1 MTRAG
6 YEFQFAVDGGNRRY
20 VIEPIYTADGKLRQ
34 FAISQDAP
42 AGKSGQVINIE
53 MDPDAFRQ
61 TAMPGDEVLSRIAI
75 GQARQDKLFGTDS
88 YREGIFLDFAIE
100 PWEGELKPLAS

>member
-1 MTRAG
+1 MTTTG
-6 YEFQFAVDGGNRRY
+6 YEFHVPVNGGDHRY
-20 VIEPIYTADGKLRQ
+20 VIEPIYASDGKLRQ

-53 MDPDAFRQ
+53 MDPAAFRQ
-61 TAMPGDEVLSRIAI
+61 MAMPGDEVLSRIAI
-75 GQARQDKLFGTDS
+75 GQARQNKLFGVDS
-88 YREGIFLDFAIE
+88 HSEGIFLDFAVE

>member
-6 YEFQFAVDGGNRRY
+6 YEFHFSVDGGNRRY
-20 VIEPIYTADGKLRQ
+20 VIEPIYADDGKLQQ

-42 AGKSGQVINIE
+42 AGKPGQVINIE
-53 MDPDAFRQ
+53 MDPAAFRQ
-61 TAMPGDEVLSRIAI
+61 MAMPGDEVLSRIAI
-75 GQARQDKLFGTDS
+75 GQARQNKLFGAHS

>member
-6 YEFQFAVDGGNRRY
+6 YEFHYAVDGGNRRY
-20 VIEPIYTADGKLRQ
+20 VIEPIYAPDGKLRQ

-61 TAMPGDEVLSRIAI
+61 TAMPGAEVLSRIAI
-75 GQARQDKLFGTDS
+75 GQARQRADRS
-88 YREGIFLDFAIE
+88 VEGGDRRRARPVGAE
-100 PWEGELKPLAS
+100 Q

>member
-1 MTRAG
+1 MTKAS
-6 YEFQFAVDGGNRRY
+6 YEFQFNVDGGNRRY
-20 VIEPIYTADGKLRQ
+20 VIEPIYADDGKLTQ

-42 AGKSGQVINIE
+42 VGKSGQIINIE

-88 YREGIFLDFAIE
+88 HRGGIFLNFAIE

>member
-1 MTRAG
+1 MTIAG
-6 YEFQFAVDGGNRRY
+6 FEFHFPVNGGDHRY
-20 VIEPIYTADGKLRQ
+20 VIEPIYAADGKLRQ
-34 FAISQDAP
+34 FAISQDVP

-53 MDPDAFRQ
+53 MDPAAFRQ
-61 TAMPGDEVLSRIAI
+61 MAMPGDEVLSRIAI
-75 GQARQDKLFGTDS
+75 GQARQNKLFGADS

>member
-6 YEFQFAVDGGNRRY
+6 YEFNFSVDGGNRRY
-20 VIEPIYTADGKLRQ
+20 VIEPIYSDGKLQQ

-42 AGKSGQVINIE
+42 AGKSGQVINID

-61 TAMPGDEVLSRIAI
+61 MAMPGDEVLTRIAI
-75 GQARQDKLFGTDS
+75 GQARQDKLFGADS
-88 YREGIFLDFAIE
+88 YREGIFLDFAVE

>member
-6 YEFQFAVDGGNRRY
+6 FEFHFDVDGGNRRY
-20 VIEPIYTADGKLRQ
+20 VIETIYADDGKLTQ

-61 TAMPGDEVLSRIAI
+61 TAIPGEEVLSRIAI
-75 GQARQDKLFGTDS
+75 GQARQDKLFGTHNH
-88 YREGIFLDFAIE
+88 REGIFLDFSIE